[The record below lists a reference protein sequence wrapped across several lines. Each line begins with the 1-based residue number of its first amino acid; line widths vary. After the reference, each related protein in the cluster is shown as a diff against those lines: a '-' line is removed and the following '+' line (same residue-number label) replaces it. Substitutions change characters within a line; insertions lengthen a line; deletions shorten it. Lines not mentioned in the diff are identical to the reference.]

1 MLMTIA
7 LMQAIIINLSLAVF
21 WLFFGG
27 AILVAEHVNG
37 PFAYQPLGISLGW
50 WCLLLS
56 LFNWVRVLTTW
67 AGQRRRRKAPVEPQP
82 LSSLAERKPPRPQ
95 QPIDPNFQF
104 TEKPPDSNSQ
114 SEDPA
119 TPTSINEVAISRSS
133 SRKWQSSGGA
143 IGLILGTGFSLAR
156 NWQQISDNPGEVLGA
171 TIFFAL
177 LFAIIGAIIGFIL
190 DKIIRN
196 PAVETKQD
204 EG

>member
-1 MLMTIA
+1 MTIA

-67 AGQRRRRKAPVEPQP
+67 AGQQRRRRQAPVEPQP
-82 LSSLAERKPPRPQ
+82 LSTLAERKPPRVE

-104 TEKPPDSNSQ
+104 TDKPSGNS
-114 SEDPA
+114 E
-119 TPTSINEVAISRSS
+119 NKE
-133 SRKWQSSGGA
+133 
-143 IGLILGTGFSLAR
+143 
-156 NWQQISDNPGEVLGA
+156 
-171 TIFFAL
+171 
-177 LFAIIGAIIGFIL
+177 
-190 DKIIRN
+190 
-196 PAVETKQD
+196 
-204 EG
+204 